1 MKSRLPC
8 SLRAYL
14 ACFLLLTS
22 SLSLAASDEPV
33 LTLVTGDMVAGFYHS
48 SEQTGLVDELLELA
62 LKRMGYRLRV
72 LTVPTER
79 SLKIAAEG
87 YADGELL
94 RTAAIERYFPFL
106 LQVPEALIEGE
117 FVVFSHEPI
126 DLSQGWQALSGK
138 SVGIV
143 IGMKIIEN
151 NVPANASITKVK
163 DEKLLFALLKR
174 KRIDYAVFIR
184 DMGQYY
190 LHKNN
195 IKGLL
200 VTKMHLDKVP
210 AYTYLHPKHAA
221 LVPRLAN
228 ALKEMKQDGS
238 FQMLVEKHLRS
249 IDSAHS
255 ERAAEYK

>member
-1 MKSRLPC
+1 MKSKRFCGFRPYMTC
-8 SLRAYL
+8 V
-14 ACFLLLTS
+14 LLLVS

-33 LTLVTGDMVAGFYHS
+33 LTLVTGDMETGFYHS
-48 SEQTGLVDELLELA
+48 PEQTGLIDDLLGLA
-62 LKRMGYRLRV
+62 LKRIGYGLRV

-79 SLKIAAEG
+79 SLKMTAAG
-87 YADGELL
+87 YADGEMLRTTAIEPHFPTLL
-94 RTAAIERYFPFL
+94 R
-106 LQVPEALIEGE
+106 VPEKLVDGE

-126 DLSQGWQALSGK
+126 DLSQGWQALAGK

-143 IGMKIIEN
+143 IGMKLIEN
-151 NVPANASITKVK
+151 NVPANAYITKVK
-163 DEKLLFALLKR
+163 DEKLLFTLLKR
-174 KRIDYAVFIR
+174 KRIDYAVFVR